1 MARGLLNKLVSRS
14 LSLAGKWQQQQLRR
28 LNIHK
33 DQGAELMGKFGVNVP
48 KGVAVSSVQD
58 VRKAIQDVFPSESE
72 GLETFK
78 NGFKGGVHIVKVDQ
92 VEEIAGKMLGQILV
106 TKQTRPQGKVVSKG
120 LPGIWKLIVQHRIIL
135 FINDYDCI
143 CGKWCCGLLGW
154 EAHWDRE
161 KLKEFIDFTLHYIAD
176 LDIPIKRFM
185 PIGRNYS
192 QEEWDEFEKYDKVLN
207 IRPMMVSVLREK
219 FAHLKLT
226 FSIGGQITFDVC
238 PQGWDKTYCLR
249 YVDDFRE
256 IHFFGDKTYKGGND
270 HEIYESER
278 TMGHIVTSP
287 EDTVKQCTALF
298 LSKQSLI
305 GIVGHGCVSKIRW
318 ASSSSE
324 ASLKPNK
331 KITDR
336 LFGVIDAVNDYKLPL
351 ELCGQRNAVFKNGL
365 LHQKATGGRLK
376 IKHKKNKV
384 KLAVLQF
391 YKVDDSGKVQRLKN
405 ECPNVEYVRKSD

>member
-1 MARGLLNKLVSRS
+1 
-14 LSLAGKWQQQQLRR
+14 
-28 LNIHK
+28 
-33 DQGAELMGKFGVNVP
+33 
-48 KGVAVSSVQD
+48 
-58 VRKAIQDVFPSESE
+58 
-72 GLETFK
+72 
-78 NGFKGGVHIVKVDQ
+78 
-92 VEEIAGKMLGQILV
+92 
-106 TKQTRPQGKVVSKG
+106 
-120 LPGIWKLIVQHRIIL
+120 
-135 FINDYDCI
+135 
-143 CGKWCCGLLGW
+143 
-154 EAHWDRE
+154 
-161 KLKEFIDFTLHYIAD
+161 
-176 LDIPIKRFM
+176 
-185 PIGRNYS
+185 
-192 QEEWDEFEKYDKVLN
+192 
-207 IRPMMVSVLREK
+207 MMVSVLREK

-226 FSIGGQITFDVC
+226 FSIGGQITFDVF

-249 YVDDFRE
+249 YVDDFHE

-278 TMGHIVTSP
+278 TMEHIVTSP

-298 LSKQSLI
+298 LSKQNCEVKAVNGVRLVSINSDQL
-305 GIVGHGCVSKIRW
+305 GCVEADSYTSVTGVQTLDRLRSSTLKGIPKSTSPGSSSSFFGRRSNRLQIRW

-351 ELCGQRNAVFKNGL
+351 ELCGQRNAVRIEIFSGGSIFSGSKFSLVFKNGL